1 MANIRRIDGKTGV
14 TYKITVTNGT
24 DQTGKQVRHYRTW
37 KPEPGMTERQ
47 IKKAVQKAAADFERE
62 IEQGYILDNRQT
74 FAQYAEYVLELKERT
89 GLKHKTLYEYRQLTE
104 RIFPAIGHLKLTEIR
119 PQHLN
124 AFYRSLAATG
134 TRKSGARA
142 KARIDLN
149 AEMKK
154 QKLTR
159 KKLAEMSGVSTSTA
173 SAVCRGCTVTRDK
186 AELVAKALD
195 LPFSKAFTVTEDTR
209 PLSGATMLA
218 YHRFISTVL
227 EQAEKE
233 LLVPYNA
240 AEKATPP
247 KLKRREVNYFQPEDI
262 AAILDALE
270 GEPLKWKALVH
281 LLIVTGCRRGE
292 ILGLK
297 WSKLD
302 LDAGKAKIDTTLLY
316 ARDRGLYE
324 SSTKTGNVRTVGLPR
339 ETVQL
344 LREWRRECLELR
356 LANGDRWHDTGYV
369 FIRDDGQP
377 IHPDSLA
384 HWLRT
389 FADRHSLPHINA
401 HAFRHTVASVLI
413 ASGTDVVTVSKQLG
427 HLDVSTT
434 ETFYSHIIEE
444 NKQKATEC
452 IADALLRKKQA

>member
-1 MANIRRIDGKTGV
+1 MATVRRIEGKTGLSYQLIV
-14 TYKITVTNGT
+14 THGT

-37 KPEPGMTERQ
+37 KPAPGMTERQ
-47 IKKAVQKAAADFERE
+47 IEKAVQKAAADFERE
-62 IEQGYILDNRQT
+62 IEQGYTLDNRQS
-74 FAQYAEYVLELKERT
+74 FAQYAEYVLDLKERA
-89 GLKHKTLYEYRQLTE
+89 GLKHKTVYEYRQLTE
-104 RIFPAIGHLKLTEIR
+104 RIYPAIGHLKLTDIR

-124 AFYRSLAATG
+124 AFYRSLAAAG
-134 TRKSGARA
+134 TRKAGA
-142 KARIDLN
+142 KAKAKVDL
-149 AEMKK
+149 ETVMKER
-154 QKLTR
+154 KLTR
-159 KKLAEMSGVSTSTA
+159 KKLAELAGVSSSTA
-173 SAVCRGCTVTRDK
+173 SAVCRGCSVTREK
-186 AELVAKALD
+186 AELVARTLD
-195 LPFSKAFTVTEDTR
+195 LPFAKAFTVTEDTR

-247 KLKRREVNYFQPEDI
+247 KLKRREVNYFQPEEI
-262 AAILDALE
+262 SSILDALE
-270 GEPLKWKALVH
+270 AEPLKWKALVH

-297 WSKLD
+297 WEKVD
-302 LDAGKAKIDTTLLY
+302 LDAGKARIDTTLLY
-316 ARDRGLYE
+316 AKDRGLYE
-324 SSTKTGNVRTVGLPR
+324 SSTKTGNVRTVGLPA

-344 LREWRRECLELR
+344 LREWKRECLALR
-356 LANGDRWHDTGYV
+356 LANGDRWHNTGYV

-384 HWLRT
+384 HWLRS
-389 FADRHSLPHINA
+389 FSDRHGLPHINA

-413 ASGTDVVTVSKQLG
+413 ANGTDVVTVSRQLG

-452 IADALLRKKQA
+452 IADALLRKKRA

>member
-1 MANIRRIDGKTGV
+1 MAHIQKIDGKNGV
-14 TYKITVTNGT
+14 SYKITVHHGT
-24 DQTGKQVRHYRTW
+24 DQAGKKVRHYRTW
-37 KPEPGMTERQ
+37 KPTPGMTERQ
-47 IKKAVQKAAADFERE
+47 IEKAVQKAAADFERE
-62 IEQGYILDNRQT
+62 IEQGYTLDNRQS
-74 FAQYAEYVLELKERT
+74 FAQYAEYVLDLKERA
-89 GLKHKTLYEYRQLTE
+89 GLKHKTVYEYRQLTE
-104 RIFPAIGHLKLTEIR
+104 RIYPAIGHLKLTDIR

-124 AFYRSLAATG
+124 AFYRSLAAAG
-134 TRKSGARA
+134 TRKASA
-142 KARIDLN
+142 KAKAKIDLN
-149 AEMKK
+149 AEMEKR
-154 QKLTR
+154 KLTR
-159 KKLAEMSGVSTSTA
+159 KKLAELAGVSTSTA
-173 SAVCRGCTVTRDK
+173 SAACRGCSITREK
-186 AELVAKALD
+186 AEHVAQALG
-195 LPFSKAFTVTEDTR
+195 LPFSKAFTVTEDTT

-227 EQAEKE
+227 DQAEKE

-247 KLKRREVNYFQPEDI
+247 KLKRREVNYFQPEEI
-262 AAILDALE
+262 SAILDALE

-297 WSKLD
+297 WEKID
-302 LDAGKAKIDTTLLY
+302 LDAGKARIDTTLLY

-324 SSTKTGNVRTVGLPR
+324 SNTKTGNVRTVGLPM
-339 ETVQL
+339 ETVQV
-344 LREWRRECLELR
+344 LREWKRQCIELR
-356 LANGDRWHDTGYV
+356 LSNGDRWHDTGYV

-377 IHPDSLA
+377 MHPDSVA

-389 FADRHSLPHINA
+389 FADRHGLPHINA

-413 ASGTDVVTVSKQLG
+413 ANGTDVVTVSRQLG

-452 IADALLRKKQA
+452 IADALLRKKRA

>member
-1 MANIRRIDGKTGV
+1 MATVRRIEGKTGLSYQLIV
-14 TYKITVTNGT
+14 THGT

-37 KPEPGMTERQ
+37 KPAPGMTERQ
-47 IKKAVQKAAADFERE
+47 IEKAVQKAAADFERE
-62 IEQGYILDNRQT
+62 IEQGYALDNRQS
-74 FAQYAEYVLELKERT
+74 FAQYAEYVLDLKERA
-89 GLKHKTLYEYRQLTE
+89 GLKHKTVYEYRQLTD
-104 RIFPAIGHLKLTEIR
+104 RIYPAIGHLKLTEIR

-124 AFYRSLAATG
+124 AFYRSLAAAG
-134 TRKSGARA
+134 SRKAGARA
-142 KARIDLN
+142 AARIDLN
-149 AEMKK
+149 AEMKERG
-154 QKLTR
+154 LTR
-159 KKLAEMSGVSTSTA
+159 AKLAELAKVSSSTA
-173 SAVCRGCTVTRDK
+173 SAVCRGCSVTREK
-186 AELVAKALD
+186 AEQIVQALG
-195 LPFSKAFTVTEDTR
+195 LPFSKTFTVTEDAR

-247 KLKRREVNYFQPEDI
+247 KLKRREPNYFQPAQILE
-262 AAILDALE
+262 ILDALE
-270 GEPLKWKALVH
+270 GEPLKWRALVH

-297 WSKLD
+297 WEKVD
-302 LDAGKAKIDTTLLY
+302 LDAGKARIDTTLLY
-316 ARDRGLYE
+316 AKDRGLYE

-344 LREWRRECLELR
+344 LREWRRECIALQ
-356 LANGDRWHDTGYV
+356 LANGDRWHNTGYV
-369 FIRDDGQP
+369 FIREDGQP
-377 IHPDSLA
+377 IHPDSVA

-389 FADRHSLPHINA
+389 FADRHGLPHINA

-413 ASGTDVVTVSKQLG
+413 ANGTDVVTVSKQLG

>member
-1 MANIRRIDGKTGV
+1 MATTRRIEGKTGLSYQLIV
-14 TYKITVTNGT
+14 THGT

-37 KPEPGMTERQ
+37 KPTPGMTERQ
-47 IKKAVQKAAADFERE
+47 IEKAVQKAAADFERE
-62 IEQGYILDNRQT
+62 IELGYTLDNRQT
-74 FAQYAEYVLELKERT
+74 FAQYAEYVLELKERA
-89 GLKHKTLYEYRQLTE
+89 GLKHKTVYEYRQLTE
-104 RIFPAIGHLKLTEIR
+104 RVYPAIGHLKLTEIR

-124 AFYRSLAATG
+124 TFYRSLAAAG
-134 TRKSGARA
+134 ARKSGARA

-149 AEMKK
+149 TEMKK
-154 QKLTR
+154 QQLTR
-159 KKLAEMSGVSTSTA
+159 AKLAEKAGISSSTA
-173 SAVCRGCTVTRDK
+173 SAACRGCSISREK
-186 AELVAKALD
+186 AELVAQALG

-227 EQAEKE
+227 DQAEKE

-247 KLKRREVNYFQPEDI
+247 KLKRREVNYFQPEEI
-262 AAILDALE
+262 TAILDALE
-270 GEPLKWKALVH
+270 GEPLKWRALVH

-297 WSKLD
+297 WEKVD
-302 LDAGKAKIDTTLLY
+302 LDAGKARIDTTLLY
-316 ARDRGLYE
+316 AKDRGLYE
-324 SSTKTGNVRTVGLPR
+324 SSTKTGNVRTVGLPK

-344 LREWRRECLELR
+344 LREWRRECIALQ
-356 LANGDRWHDTGYV
+356 LANGDRWHNTGYV
-369 FIRDDGQP
+369 FIREDGQP
-377 IHPDSLA
+377 IHPDSIA
-384 HWLRT
+384 HWLRG
-389 FADRHSLPHINA
+389 FSDRHGLPHINA

-413 ASGTDVVTVSKQLG
+413 ANGTDVVTVSRQLG
-427 HLDVSTT
+427 HLDVNTT
-434 ETFYSHIIEE
+434 EAFYSHIIEE